1 MSFTTTT
8 SRHTFLAG
16 VLALAILPQARAA
29 TCYSWYRGNYECGG
43 GLGSGARWG
52 VGIGIAAAVLI
63 LSMVL
68 SLWVRKRRLAAFR
81 KNAQTLPTTNTESYP
96 SNYQQPQTGS
106 SYYTSQ
112 YQPPAGAPPLSKPP
126 QAYQP
131 SSAGQYGGMGGDREH
146 DYEYQQAEENRRM
159 EEQESGALPPPAYDA
174 VAGNKVNPNC
184 A

>member
-1 MSFTTTT
+1 MRRRTRFRSTVGRGYRDCRSCLDPVHAAEFVGSQVSSLSGLHRGALSDMSIH
-8 SRHTFLAG
+8 R
-16 VLALAILPQARAA
+16 R
-29 TCYSWYRGNYECGG
+29 
-43 GLGSGARWG
+43 
-52 VGIGIAAAVLI
+52 
-63 LSMVL
+63 
-68 SLWVRKRRLAAFR
+68 RRLAAFR